1 MAKVVE
7 FQIKIKGVDGN
18 VLKNLSVEATGLD
31 EALEKVGDTARNTGS
46 QLKEMAAKS
55 MVFEGAMRSIETL
68 RDMVGGLAA
77 PFNSFETAM
86 RSANTMAG
94 KSGEDFDAL
103 SDKIVGLSKNIP
115 LAREELATG
124 LYQTISN
131 GVPEDN
137 WIAFLEQSSKAAV
150 GGLADLGQTVTVTST
165 LIKNYGLSW
174 VQAGAIQDK
183 IQMTAKNG
191 VTSFEQLGQ
200 ALPRVSGSASQL
212 GVSMDE
218 LMAVFATT
226 TGVTGNTAEVSTQLS
241 AVLNA
246 LIKPS
251 AEATKAAEAM
261 GIGFNAASVQ
271 AAGGLEN
278 FLLGL
283 DASIKE
289 YSAKTGQLSENI
301 YGQLFGSAEAL
312 RLLGSLTG
320 EQKDKFSENIGAM
333 AESAGTIDEAFNEM
347 SSTGDSV
354 GQMLKNQVQS
364 MLDWAGSLA
373 STSAPYIEMIANT
386 GLAMMSMAQ
395 LKNGLVT
402 VVAGLRAVKIAT
414 LAQAAAS
421 KIAVIASNAW
431 KIAQIALNFV
441 LSANPIGI
449 VIMAIAGLVA
459 ILVAAYNNSETF
471 RNICDQVWAVV
482 KDLASAVWD
491 FLVKA
496 FEKASAVIKEAWEWV
511 KKFFGIDDSG
521 PAQQTAEIEKHTKA
535 LKENTKA
542 KTANAKAALKGNKE
556 FNSPISDSDKKDK
569 SKKRS
574 KINSHFSDSYEKE
587 KNKKKIKKDTDLY
600 DGKKLIANATSY
612 KELGNNIQYYQSK
625 LKSTKGTETKTISLY
640 AQKIALLQ
648 KQQDAIRRIQAK
660 AALKGNKKFNSPI
673 SDSDKKDKDKKRSKI
688 NSHFSDS
695 YEKEKNKKK
704 IKKDTDLYDG
714 KKLIANATS
723 YKELGNNIQYY
734 QSKLKSTKGTE
745 TKTIS
750 LYAQKIAL
758 LQKQQDAISRIQ
770 EKAARPTE
778 MKTLEDINNE
788 INYQQ
793 GLRERATKSEL
804 AGIDKEIRRLND
816 LKTAFERNAH
826 IDVGIDKI
834 RTYKQ
839 LEEETQYYSDLLK
852 TATAEERIE
861 IQKQINALNDLRKKW
876 DDALAELK
884 KPEDISR
891 LDSIEELDNAIS
903 YYQSK
908 QKKASASEISE
919 IERTIM
925 ALEKKRD
932 AMKQLTRIPELQE
945 EVGKL
950 DGMNGRELTLEV
962 RAIGL
967 DGLKKRIKELQ
978 DMLQDTKN
986 PMDES
991 QRAEVNKLVGSYKNY
1006 QKILQKSN
1014 VTVEKSWSSLK
1025 GIGGGISSL
1034 TDALQ
1039 GNRGAW
1045 ETIISVVDAAI
1056 EIYQGINCIIA
1067 IINALTTATGISN
1080 TVVAASGVATTT
1092 ATTAKVAATP
1102 KEVTAATASTAAVKV
1117 QAMAYRELAASEFM
1131 AAHAYIPFA
1140 GAGIASGFIAA
1151 MEGIVG
1157 TVAVTPFA
1165 NGGLVYGPTLA
1176 LMGEYGGASSN
1187 PEVIAPLDKLKSLI
1201 GDTGGGFSGRL
1212 EARLKGRDIVIALAN
1227 ETRINR
1233 RKTNIRI

>member
-1 MAKVVE
+1 MAKAVE
-7 FQIKIKGVDGN
+7 FQIKIKSVDGS
-18 VLKNLSVEATGLD
+18 VLKNLTVEASGLD
-31 EALEKVGDTARNTGS
+31 EALEKVGDTARNTSS

-55 MVFEGAMRSIETL
+55 MIFEGAMRSIETL
-68 RDMVGGLAA
+68 RDMVGGLTA

-94 KSGEDFDAL
+94 KSGDEFDAL

-115 LAREELATG
+115 LAREELANG

-137 WIAFLEQSSKAAV
+137 WIGFLEQSSKAAV

-165 LIKNYGLSW
+165 LIKNYGQSW
-174 VQAGAIQDK
+174 DQAGAIQDK

-226 TGVTGNTAEVSTQLS
+226 TGVTGNTAEVSTQLA

-251 AEATKAAEAM
+251 AEATKAAESM

-283 DASIKE
+283 DASIQE
-289 YSAKTGQLSENI
+289 YSAKTGQLSETI

-333 AESAGTIDEAFNEM
+333 ADSAGTIDEAFNEM

-373 STSAPYIEMIANT
+373 STSAPYMEMIANT
-386 GLAMMSMAQ
+386 GLAMMSMVQ
-395 LKNGLVT
+395 LKGGLVA
-402 VVAGLRAVKIAT
+402 VVSGLRSVKIAT
-414 LAQAAAS
+414 LAQVAAS
-421 KIAVIASNAW
+421 KIAVLASNAW
-431 KIAQIALNFV
+431 KIAQTALNFV

-449 VIMAIAGLVA
+449 VIMAIAALVA
-459 ILVAAYNNSETF
+459 ILVAVYNNSEAF
-471 RNICDQVWAVV
+471 RDVCDQVWTVV

-496 FEKASAVIKEAWEWV
+496 FEKASAVIQEAWKWV
-511 KKFFGIDDSG
+511 KKFFGIDDGDS
-521 PAQQTAEIEKHTKA
+521 AKQTENIEKQTKA
-535 LKENTKA
+535 LKNNTKA
-542 KTANAKAALKGNKE
+542 KVENAQKALKDNKKNNAPINKE
-556 FNSPISDSDKKDK
+556 ENK
-569 SKKRS
+569 
-574 KINSHFSDSYEKE
+574 KE
-587 KNKKKIKKDTDLY
+587 KNPY
-600 DGKKLIANATSY
+600 DGKTLIANATSY
-612 KELGNNIQYYQSK
+612 KELGNNIQYYQNK
-625 LKSTKGTETKTISLY
+625 LESTRGTETKTITLY
-640 AQKIALLQ
+640 AQKIAQLQ
-648 KQQDAIRRIQAK
+648 KQQ
-660 AALKGNKKFNSPI
+660 
-673 SDSDKKDKDKKRSKI
+673 
-688 NSHFSDS
+688 
-695 YEKEKNKKK
+695 E
-704 IKKDTDLYDG
+704 
-714 KKLIANATS
+714 
-723 YKELGNNIQYY
+723 
-734 QSKLKSTKGTE
+734 
-745 TKTIS
+745 
-750 LYAQKIAL
+750 
-758 LQKQQDAISRIQ
+758 AISRLQ
-770 EKAARPTE
+770 ELAARPTE
-778 MKTLEDINNE
+778 LKSLDDINKE
-788 INYQQ
+788 LTYQQ
-793 GLRERATKSEL
+793 GLRDRATQSEL
-804 AGIDKEIRRLND
+804 AGIDKEINRLND

-826 IDVGIDKI
+826 IDVGLDKI
-834 RTYKQ
+834 KTYKQ
-839 LEEETQYYSDLLK
+839 LEEEIQFYSDLLK
-852 TATAEERIE
+852 TATEEERIE

-876 DDALAELK
+876 DDTLAELK
-884 KPEDISR
+884 KPEDIAR
-891 LDSIEELDNAIS
+891 LNSIEELDTAIS

-932 AMKQLTRIPELQE
+932 AMKQLTRIPQLQD

-950 DGMNGRELTLEV
+950 DGMTGSELTMELKV
-962 RAIGL
+962 IGL
-967 DGLKKRIKELQ
+967 DGIKKRLKDLQ
-978 DMLQDTKN
+978 EMISDTKN

-991 QRAEVNKLVGSYKNY
+991 QRAEVNKLVESYKNY
-1006 QKILQKSN
+1006 QKILKKSN
-1014 VTVEKSWSSLK
+1014 VTVERSWSSLK

-1045 ETIISVVDAAI
+1045 ETITSVVDAAI
-1056 EIYQGINCIIA
+1056 QIYQGVSGIIS
-1067 IINALTTATGISN
+1067 IVNALTAATATSN
-1080 TVVAASGVATTT
+1080 TVVAASGVATTAAT
-1092 ATTAKVAATP
+1092 AAKVAAAP
-1102 KEVTAATASTAAVKV
+1102 EEVTAATVSTIAVKA

-1131 AAHAYIPFA
+1131 AAHANIPFA
-1140 GAGIASGFIAA
+1140 GAGIAAGFIAM
-1151 MEGIVG
+1151 MEGLVAS
-1157 TVAVTPFA
+1157 VAVTPFA

-1187 PEVIAPLDKLKSLI
+1187 PEVVAPLDKLKSLI

-1212 EARLKGRDIVIALAN
+1212 EARLRGRDIVLALAN

-1233 RKTNIRI
+1233 KKTNIKL

>member
-1 MAKVVE
+1 MAKAVE
-7 FQIKIKGVDGN
+7 FQIKIKSVDGS
-18 VLKNLSVEATGLD
+18 VLKNLTVEASGLD
-31 EALEKVGDTARNTGS
+31 EALEMVGETARSTGS

-55 MVFEGAMRSIETL
+55 MIFEGAMRSIETL
-68 RDMVGGLAA
+68 RDMVGGLTA

-94 KSGEDFDAL
+94 KSGEEFDAL

-115 LAREELATG
+115 LAREELANG

-137 WIAFLEQSSKAAV
+137 WIGFLEQSSKAAV

-174 VQAGAIQDK
+174 DQAGAIQDK

-226 TGVTGNTAEVSTQLS
+226 TGVTGNTAEVSTQLA

-251 AEATKAAEAM
+251 AEATKAAESM

-283 DASIKE
+283 DASIQE
-289 YSAKTGQLSENI
+289 YSAKTGQLSETI

-333 AESAGTIDEAFNEM
+333 ADSAGTIDEAFNEM

-373 STSAPYIEMIANT
+373 STSAPYMEMIANT
-386 GLAMMSMAQ
+386 GLAMMSMVQ
-395 LKNGLVT
+395 LKGGLVA
-402 VVAGLRAVKIAT
+402 VVSGLRAVKIAT
-414 LAQAAAS
+414 LAQVAAS
-421 KIAVIASNAW
+421 KIAVLASNAW
-431 KIAQIALNFV
+431 KIAQTALNFV

-449 VIMAIAGLVA
+449 VIMAIAALVA
-459 ILVAAYNNSETF
+459 ILIAVYNNSEAF
-471 RNICDQVWAVV
+471 RDICDQVWTVV

-496 FEKASAVIKEAWEWV
+496 FEKASAVIQEAWKWV
-511 KKFFGIDDSG
+511 KKFFGIDDSDS
-521 PAQQTAEIEKHTKA
+521 AKQTENIEKQTKA
-535 LKENTKA
+535 LKNNTKA
-542 KTANAKAALKGNKE
+542 KVENAQKALKDNKKNNAPINKE
-556 FNSPISDSDKKDK
+556 ENK
-569 SKKRS
+569 
-574 KINSHFSDSYEKE
+574 KE
-587 KNKKKIKKDTDLY
+587 KNPY
-600 DGKKLIANATSY
+600 DGKTLIANATSY
-612 KELGNNIQYYQSK
+612 KELGNNIQYYQNK
-625 LKSTKGTETKTISLY
+625 LESTKGTETKTITLY
-640 AQKIALLQ
+640 AQKIAQLQ
-648 KQQDAIRRIQAK
+648 KQQ
-660 AALKGNKKFNSPI
+660 
-673 SDSDKKDKDKKRSKI
+673 
-688 NSHFSDS
+688 
-695 YEKEKNKKK
+695 E
-704 IKKDTDLYDG
+704 
-714 KKLIANATS
+714 
-723 YKELGNNIQYY
+723 
-734 QSKLKSTKGTE
+734 
-745 TKTIS
+745 
-750 LYAQKIAL
+750 
-758 LQKQQDAISRIQ
+758 AISRLQ
-770 EKAARPTE
+770 ELAARPTE
-778 MKTLEDINNE
+778 LKSLDDINKE
-788 INYQQ
+788 LTYQQ
-793 GLRERATKSEL
+793 GLRDRATQSEL
-804 AGIDKEIRRLND
+804 AGIDKEINRLND

-826 IDVGIDKI
+826 IDVGLDKI
-834 RTYKQ
+834 KTYKQ
-839 LEEETQYYSDLLK
+839 LEEEIQFYSDLLK
-852 TATAEERIE
+852 TATEEERIE

-876 DDALAELK
+876 DDTLAELK
-884 KPEDISR
+884 KPEDIAR
-891 LDSIEELDNAIS
+891 LNSIEELDTAIS

-932 AMKQLTRIPELQE
+932 AMKQLTRIPQLQD

-950 DGMNGRELTLEV
+950 DGMTGSELTMELKV
-962 RAIGL
+962 IGL
-967 DGLKKRIKELQ
+967 DGIKKRLKDLQ
-978 DMLQDTKN
+978 EMISDTKN

-991 QRAEVNKLVGSYKNY
+991 QRAEVNKLVESYKNY
-1006 QKILQKSN
+1006 QKILKKSN
-1014 VTVEKSWSSLK
+1014 VTVERSWSSLK

-1045 ETIISVVDAAI
+1045 ETITSVVDAAI
-1056 EIYQGINCIIA
+1056 QIYQGVSGIIS
-1067 IINALTTATGISN
+1067 IVNALTAATATSN
-1080 TVVAASGVATTT
+1080 TVVAASGVATTAAT
-1092 ATTAKVAATP
+1092 AAKVAAAP
-1102 KEVTAATASTAAVKV
+1102 EEVTAATVSTIAVKA

-1131 AAHAYIPFA
+1131 AAHANIPFA
-1140 GAGIASGFIAA
+1140 GAGIAAGFIAM
-1151 MEGIVG
+1151 MEGLVAS
-1157 TVAVTPFA
+1157 VAVTPFA

-1212 EARLKGRDIVIALAN
+1212 EARLRGRDIVLALAN

-1233 RKTNIRI
+1233 KKTNIKL

>member
-1 MAKVVE
+1 MAKAVE
-7 FQIKIKGVDGN
+7 FQIKIKSVDGN
-18 VLKNLSVEATGLD
+18 VLKNLTVEATGLD
-31 EALEKVGDTARNTGS
+31 EALEKVGDTARSTGS

-55 MVFEGAMRSIETL
+55 MIFEGAMRSIETL

-94 KSGEDFDAL
+94 KSGEEFDAL

-115 LAREELATG
+115 LAREELAGG

-137 WIAFLEQSSKAAV
+137 WIGFLEQSSKAAV

-165 LIKNYGLSW
+165 LIKNYGLNW
-174 VQAGAIQDK
+174 DQAGAIQDK

-226 TGVTGNTAEVSTQLS
+226 TGVTGNTAEVSTQLA

-251 AEATKAAEAM
+251 AEATQAAEAM

-283 DASIKE
+283 DASIQE
-289 YSAKTGQLSENI
+289 YSAKTGQLSETI

-333 AESAGTIDEAFNEM
+333 ADSAGTIDEAFNEM

-354 GQMLKNQVQS
+354 SQMLKNQVQS

-373 STSAPYIEMIANT
+373 STSAPYMEMIANT
-386 GLAMMSMAQ
+386 GLALMSMAQ
-395 LKNGLVT
+395 LKGGLVA
-402 VVAGLRAVKIAT
+402 VVSGLRAVKVAT

-421 KIAVIASNAW
+421 KIAVLASNAW

-511 KKFFGIDDSG
+511 KKFFGIEDSG
-521 PAQQTAEIEKHTKA
+521 PAKQTGGIEKQTKA

-542 KTANAKAALKGNKE
+542 KTENAQAALKGNKK
-556 FNSPISDSDKKDK
+556 FNSPVSGSDKKDK
-569 SKKRS
+569 DKK
-574 KINSHFSDSYEKE
+574 
-587 KNKKKIKKDTDLY
+587 KNKKETDLY

-612 KELGNNIQYYQSK
+612 KELGNNIQYYQNK
-625 LKSTKGTETKTISLY
+625 LETTKGTETKTISLY

-648 KQQDAIRRIQAK
+648 KQQ
-660 AALKGNKKFNSPI
+660 
-673 SDSDKKDKDKKRSKI
+673 
-688 NSHFSDS
+688 
-695 YEKEKNKKK
+695 E
-704 IKKDTDLYDG
+704 
-714 KKLIANATS
+714 
-723 YKELGNNIQYY
+723 
-734 QSKLKSTKGTE
+734 
-745 TKTIS
+745 
-750 LYAQKIAL
+750 
-758 LQKQQDAISRIQ
+758 AISRIQ
-770 EKAARPTE
+770 DMAVRPTE
-778 MKTLEDINNE
+778 LKSLEDINNA
-788 INYQQ
+788 IAYQQ
-793 GLRERATKSEL
+793 TLRERATKSDL

-826 IDVGIDKI
+826 IDVSIDKI
-834 RTYKQ
+834 KTYKQ
-839 LEEETQYYSDLLK
+839 LEEEIQFYSDLLK
-852 TATAEERIE
+852 TATEEERIE
-861 IQKQINALNDLRKKW
+861 VQKQINALNDLRKKW
-876 DDALAELK
+876 DDTLAELK
-884 KPEDISR
+884 KPEDIAR
-891 LDSIEELDNAIS
+891 LGSIEELDTAIS

-908 QKKASASEISE
+908 QKKASASEVSE
-919 IERTIM
+919 IECTIM

-945 EVGKL
+945 EVSRL
-950 DGMNGRELTLEV
+950 DGMNGRELTMELRV
-962 RAIGL
+962 MGL
-967 DGLKKRIKELQ
+967 DGVKKRIKELQ
-978 DMLQDTKN
+978 DMLSDTKN

-991 QRAEVNKLVGSYKNY
+991 QRAEVNRLVESYENY
-1006 QKILQKSN
+1006 QKILKKSN

-1045 ETIISVVDAAI
+1045 ETITSVVDAAI
-1056 EIYQGINCIIA
+1056 QIYQGVSSIIA
-1067 IINALTTATGISN
+1067 IINALTAATATSN
-1080 TVVAASGVATTT
+1080 TVVAASGVATAT
-1092 ATTAKVAATP
+1092 ATAAKVAAAP
-1102 KEVTAATASTAAVKV
+1102 EEVAAATVSTIAVKA

-1131 AAHAYIPFA
+1131 AAHASIPFA
-1140 GAGIASGFIAA
+1140 GAGIAAGFIAM
-1151 MEGIVG
+1151 MEGLVAS
-1157 TVAVTPFA
+1157 VAVTPFA

-1201 GDTGGGFSGRL
+1201 GDTGGGFNGRL

-1233 RKTNIRI
+1233 KKTNIKL

>member
-18 VLKNLSVEATGLD
+18 VLKNLTVEATGLED
-31 EALEKVGDTARNTGS
+31 ALAQVGDTARNTGS

-137 WIAFLEQSSKAAV
+137 WISFLEQSSKAAV

-174 VQAGAIQDK
+174 DQAGAIQDK

-542 KTANAKAALKGNKE
+542 KTANAKAALKGNKK
-556 FNSPISDSDKKDK
+556 FNSPISDSDKK
-569 SKKRS
+569 
-574 KINSHFSDSYEKE
+574 E
-587 KNKKKIKKDTDLY
+587 KNKKKTKKDTDLY

-625 LKSTKGTETKTISLY
+625 LESTKGTETKTISLY
-640 AQKIALLQ
+640 
-648 KQQDAIRRIQAK
+648 
-660 AALKGNKKFNSPI
+660 
-673 SDSDKKDKDKKRSKI
+673 SK
-688 NSHFSDS
+688 
-695 YEKEKNKKK
+695 
-704 IKKDTDLYDG
+704 
-714 KKLIANATS
+714 
-723 YKELGNNIQYY
+723 
-734 QSKLKSTKGTE
+734 
-745 TKTIS
+745 
-750 LYAQKIAL
+750 KIAL

-891 LDSIEELDNAIS
+891 LGSIEELDNAIS
-903 YYQSK
+903 YYESK

-925 ALEKKRD
+925 ALEKKRN
-932 AMKQLTRIPELQE
+932 AMKQLTRIPEMQE

-1212 EARLKGRDIVIALAN
+1212 EVRLKGRDIVIALAN

>member
-1 MAKVVE
+1 MAKAVE
-7 FQIKIKGVDGN
+7 FQIKIKSVDGS
-18 VLKNLSVEATGLD
+18 VLKNLTVEASGLD
-31 EALEKVGDTARNTGS
+31 EALEMVGETARSTGS

-55 MVFEGAMRSIETL
+55 MIFEGAMRSIETL
-68 RDMVGGLAA
+68 RDMVGGLTA

-94 KSGEDFDAL
+94 KSGEEFDAL

-115 LAREELATG
+115 LAREELANG

-137 WIAFLEQSSKAAV
+137 WIGFLEQSSKAAV

-174 VQAGAIQDK
+174 DQAGAIQDK

-226 TGVTGNTAEVSTQLS
+226 TGVTGNTAEVSTQLA

-251 AEATKAAEAM
+251 AEATKAAESM

-283 DASIKE
+283 DASIQE
-289 YSAKTGQLSENI
+289 YSAKTGQLSETI

-333 AESAGTIDEAFNEM
+333 ADSAGTIDEAFNEM

-373 STSAPYIEMIANT
+373 STSAPYMEMIANT
-386 GLAMMSMAQ
+386 GLAMMSMVQ
-395 LKNGLVT
+395 LKGGLVA
-402 VVAGLRAVKIAT
+402 VVSGLRAVKIAT
-414 LAQAAAS
+414 LAQVAAS
-421 KIAVIASNAW
+421 KIAVLASNAW

-449 VIMAIAGLVA
+449 VIMAIAALVA
-459 ILVAAYNNSETF
+459 ILIAVYNNSEAF
-471 RNICDQVWAVV
+471 RDICDQVWTVV

-496 FEKASAVIKEAWEWV
+496 FEKASAVIQEAWKWV
-511 KKFFGIDDSG
+511 KKFFGIDDNDS
-521 PAQQTAEIEKHTKA
+521 AKQTENIEKQTKA
-535 LKENTKA
+535 LKNNTKA
-542 KTANAKAALKGNKE
+542 KVENAQKALKDNKK
-556 FNSPISDSDKKDK
+556 NNAPIKNEENK
-569 SKKRS
+569 
-574 KINSHFSDSYEKE
+574 KE
-587 KNKKKIKKDTDLY
+587 KNPY
-600 DGKKLIANATSY
+600 DGKTLIANATSY
-612 KELGNNIQYYQSK
+612 KELGNNIQYYQNK
-625 LKSTKGTETKTISLY
+625 LESTKGTETKTITLY
-640 AQKIALLQ
+640 AQKIAQLQ
-648 KQQDAIRRIQAK
+648 KQQ
-660 AALKGNKKFNSPI
+660 
-673 SDSDKKDKDKKRSKI
+673 
-688 NSHFSDS
+688 
-695 YEKEKNKKK
+695 E
-704 IKKDTDLYDG
+704 
-714 KKLIANATS
+714 
-723 YKELGNNIQYY
+723 
-734 QSKLKSTKGTE
+734 
-745 TKTIS
+745 
-750 LYAQKIAL
+750 
-758 LQKQQDAISRIQ
+758 AISRLQ
-770 EKAARPTE
+770 ELAARPTE
-778 MKTLEDINNE
+778 LKSLDDINKE
-788 INYQQ
+788 LTYQQ
-793 GLRERATKSEL
+793 GLRDRATQSEL
-804 AGIDKEIRRLND
+804 AGIDKEINRLND
-816 LKTAFERNAH
+816 LKMAFERNAH

-834 RTYKQ
+834 KTYKQ
-839 LEEETQYYSDLLK
+839 LEEEIQFYSDLLK
-852 TATAEERIE
+852 TATEEERIE

-876 DDALAELK
+876 DDTLAELK
-884 KPEDISR
+884 KPEDIAR
-891 LDSIEELDNAIS
+891 LNSIEELDTAIS

-932 AMKQLTRIPELQE
+932 AMKQLTRIPQLQD

-950 DGMNGRELTLEV
+950 DGMTGSELTMELKV
-962 RAIGL
+962 IGL
-967 DGLKKRIKELQ
+967 DGIKKRLKDLQ
-978 DMLQDTKN
+978 EMISDTKN

-991 QRAEVNKLVGSYKNY
+991 QRAEVNKLVESYKNY
-1006 QKILQKSN
+1006 QKILKKSN
-1014 VTVEKSWSSLK
+1014 VTVERSWSSLK

-1045 ETIISVVDAAI
+1045 ETITSVVDAAI
-1056 EIYQGINCIIA
+1056 QIYQGVSGIIS
-1067 IINALTTATGISN
+1067 IVNALTAATATSN
-1080 TVVAASGVATTT
+1080 TVVAASGVATTAAT
-1092 ATTAKVAATP
+1092 AAKVAAAP
-1102 KEVTAATASTAAVKV
+1102 EEVTAATVSTIAVKA

-1131 AAHAYIPFA
+1131 AAHANIPFA
-1140 GAGIASGFIAA
+1140 GAGIAAGFIAM
-1151 MEGIVG
+1151 MEGLVAS
-1157 TVAVTPFA
+1157 VAVTPFA

-1212 EARLKGRDIVIALAN
+1212 EARLRGRDIVLALAN

-1233 RKTNIRI
+1233 KKTNIKL

>member
-1 MAKVVE
+1 MAKAVE
-7 FQIKIKGVDGN
+7 FQIKIKSVDGS
-18 VLKNLSVEATGLD
+18 VLKNLTVEASGLD
-31 EALEKVGDTARNTGS
+31 EALEMVGETARSTGS

-55 MVFEGAMRSIETL
+55 MIFEGAMRSIETL
-68 RDMVGGLAA
+68 RDMVGGLTA

-94 KSGEDFDAL
+94 KSGEEFDAL

-115 LAREELATG
+115 LAREELANG

-137 WIAFLEQSSKAAV
+137 WIGFLEQSSKAAV

-174 VQAGAIQDK
+174 DQAGAIQDK

-226 TGVTGNTAEVSTQLS
+226 TGVTGNTAEVSTQLA

-251 AEATKAAEAM
+251 AEATKAAESM

-283 DASIKE
+283 DASIQE
-289 YSAKTGQLSENI
+289 YSAKTGQLSETI

-333 AESAGTIDEAFNEM
+333 ADSAGTIDEAFNEM

-373 STSAPYIEMIANT
+373 STSAPYMEMIANT
-386 GLAMMSMAQ
+386 GLAMMSMVQ
-395 LKNGLVT
+395 LKGGLVA
-402 VVAGLRAVKIAT
+402 VVSGLRAVKIAT
-414 LAQAAAS
+414 LAQVAAS
-421 KIAVIASNAW
+421 KIAVLASNAW
-431 KIAQIALNFV
+431 KIAQTALNFV

-449 VIMAIAGLVA
+449 VIMAIAALVA
-459 ILVAAYNNSETF
+459 ILVAVYNNSEAF
-471 RNICDQVWAVV
+471 RDICDQVWTVV

-496 FEKASAVIKEAWEWV
+496 FEKASAVIQEAWKWV
-511 KKFFGIDDSG
+511 KKFFGIDDGDS
-521 PAQQTAEIEKHTKA
+521 AKQTENIDKQTKA
-535 LKENTKA
+535 LKNNTKA
-542 KTANAKAALKGNKE
+542 KVENAQKALKDNKKNNAPINKE
-556 FNSPISDSDKKDK
+556 ENK
-569 SKKRS
+569 
-574 KINSHFSDSYEKE
+574 KE
-587 KNKKKIKKDTDLY
+587 KNPY
-600 DGKKLIANATSY
+600 DGKTLIANATSY
-612 KELGNNIQYYQSK
+612 KELGNNIQYYQNK
-625 LKSTKGTETKTISLY
+625 LESTKGTETKTITLY
-640 AQKIALLQ
+640 AQKIAQLQ
-648 KQQDAIRRIQAK
+648 KQQ
-660 AALKGNKKFNSPI
+660 
-673 SDSDKKDKDKKRSKI
+673 
-688 NSHFSDS
+688 
-695 YEKEKNKKK
+695 E
-704 IKKDTDLYDG
+704 
-714 KKLIANATS
+714 
-723 YKELGNNIQYY
+723 
-734 QSKLKSTKGTE
+734 
-745 TKTIS
+745 
-750 LYAQKIAL
+750 
-758 LQKQQDAISRIQ
+758 AISRLQ
-770 EKAARPTE
+770 ELAARPTE
-778 MKTLEDINNE
+778 LKSLDDINKE
-788 INYQQ
+788 LTYQQ
-793 GLRERATKSEL
+793 GLRDRATQSEL
-804 AGIDKEIRRLND
+804 AGIDKEINRLND
-816 LKTAFERNAH
+816 LKMVFERNAH
-826 IDVGIDKI
+826 IDVGLDKI
-834 RTYKQ
+834 KTYKQ
-839 LEEETQYYSDLLK
+839 LEEEIQFYSDLLK
-852 TATAEERIE
+852 TATEEERIE

-876 DDALAELK
+876 DDTLAELK
-884 KPEDISR
+884 KPEDIAR
-891 LDSIEELDNAIS
+891 LNSIEELDTAIS

-932 AMKQLTRIPELQE
+932 AMKQLTRIPQLQD

-950 DGMNGRELTLEV
+950 DGMTGSELTMELKV
-962 RAIGL
+962 IGL
-967 DGLKKRIKELQ
+967 DGIKKRLKDLQ
-978 DMLQDTKN
+978 EMISDTKN

-991 QRAEVNKLVGSYKNY
+991 QRAEVNKLVESYKNY
-1006 QKILQKSN
+1006 QKILKKSN
-1014 VTVEKSWSSLK
+1014 VTVERSWSSLK

-1045 ETIISVVDAAI
+1045 ETITSVVDAAI
-1056 EIYQGINCIIA
+1056 QIYQGVSGIIS
-1067 IINALTTATGISN
+1067 IVNALTAATATSN
-1080 TVVAASGVATTT
+1080 TVVAASGVATTAAT
-1092 ATTAKVAATP
+1092 AAKVAAAP
-1102 KEVTAATASTAAVKV
+1102 EEVTAATVSTIAVKA

-1131 AAHAYIPFA
+1131 AAHANIPFA
-1140 GAGIASGFIAA
+1140 GAGIAAGFIAM
-1151 MEGIVG
+1151 MEGLVAS
-1157 TVAVTPFA
+1157 VAVTPFA

-1212 EARLKGRDIVIALAN
+1212 EARLRGRDIVLALAN

-1233 RKTNIRI
+1233 KKTNIKL

>member
-1 MAKVVE
+1 MAKAVE
-7 FQIKIKGVDGN
+7 FQIKIKSVDGN
-18 VLKNLSVEATGLD
+18 VLKNLTVEATGLD

-46 QLKEMAAKS
+46 QLKEMAARS
-55 MVFEGAMRSIETL
+55 MIFEGAMRSIETL

-94 KSGEDFDAL
+94 KSGEEFDAL
-103 SDKIVGLSKNIP
+103 SDKIVGLSKKIP
-115 LAREELATG
+115 LAREELANG

-137 WIAFLEQSSKAAV
+137 WIEFLDQSSKAAV

-174 VQAGAIQDK
+174 DKAGAIQDK
-183 IQMTAKNG
+183 IQVTAKNG

-212 GVSMDE
+212 GVEMDE

-226 TGVTGNTAEVSTQLS
+226 TGVTGNTAEVSTQLA

-251 AEATKAAEAM
+251 AEATQAAEAM

-283 DASIKE
+283 DASIQE
-289 YSAKTGQLSENI
+289 YSAKTGQLSETI

-333 AESAGTIDEAFNEM
+333 ADSAGTIDEAFNEM
-347 SSTGDSV
+347 ASTGDSV
-354 GQMLKNQVQS
+354 GQMLKNQVLS
-364 MLDWAGSLA
+364 MLDWASSLA
-373 STSAPYIEMIANT
+373 STSAPYMEMIANT
-386 GLAMMSMAQ
+386 GLALMSMAQ
-395 LKNGLVT
+395 LKGGLVA
-402 VVAGLRAVKIAT
+402 VVSGLRAVKIAT

-421 KIAVIASNAW
+421 KIAVLASNAW

-521 PAQQTAEIEKHTKA
+521 PAKQTGGIEKQTKA

-542 KTANAKAALKGNKE
+542 KTENAQAALKGNKK
-556 FNSPISDSDKKDK
+556 FNSPVSGSDKKDK
-569 SKKRS
+569 DKKR
-574 KINSHFSDSYEKE
+574 
-587 KNKKKIKKDTDLY
+587 NKKEIDLY

-612 KELGNNIQYYQSK
+612 KELGNNIQYYQNK
-625 LKSTKGTETKTISLY
+625 LETTKGSETKTIALY

-648 KQQDAIRRIQAK
+648 KQQ
-660 AALKGNKKFNSPI
+660 
-673 SDSDKKDKDKKRSKI
+673 
-688 NSHFSDS
+688 
-695 YEKEKNKKK
+695 
-704 IKKDTDLYDG
+704 
-714 KKLIANATS
+714 
-723 YKELGNNIQYY
+723 
-734 QSKLKSTKGTE
+734 E
-745 TKTIS
+745 T
-750 LYAQKIAL
+750 
-758 LQKQQDAISRIQ
+758 ISRIQ
-770 EKAARPTE
+770 DMAARPTE
-778 MKTLEDINNE
+778 LKSLEDINNE
-788 INYQQ
+788 IAYQQ
-793 GLRERATKSEL
+793 TLRERATKSDL
-804 AGIDKEIRRLND
+804 AGIDKEIQRLND
-816 LKTAFERNAH
+816 LKTAFERSAH

-834 RTYKQ
+834 RTYRQ
-839 LEEETQYYSDLLK
+839 LEEELQYYSDLLK
-852 TATAEERIE
+852 TATEEERIE

-876 DDALAELK
+876 DDTLAELK
-884 KPEDISR
+884 KPEDIAR
-891 LDSIEELDNAIS
+891 LDSIEKLDNAIS

-925 ALEKKRD
+925 ALEKKRN

-950 DGMNGRELTLEV
+950 GGMNGRELTMELRV
-962 RAIGL
+962 MGL

-978 DMLQDTKN
+978 DMLADTKN

-991 QRAEVNKLVGSYKNY
+991 QRAEVNKLVESYENY
-1006 QKILQKSN
+1006 QKILKKSN

-1045 ETIISVVDAAI
+1045 ETIVSVVDAAI
-1056 EIYQGINCIIA
+1056 QIYQGVNSIIA
-1067 IINALTTATGISN
+1067 IIKALIAATETSNA
-1080 TVVAASGVATTT
+1080 VVAASGIAT
-1092 ATTAKVAATP
+1092 ATATATKVAAAP
-1102 KEVTAATASTAAVKV
+1102 EEVAAATASTIAVKT
-1117 QAMAYRELAASEFM
+1117 QAMAYRELAASKFM
-1131 AAHAYIPFA
+1131 AAHAGIPFA
-1140 GAGIASGFIAA
+1140 GAGIAAGFIATMQGLVA
-1151 MEGIVG
+1151 S
-1157 TVAVTPFA
+1157 VAVTPFA

-1201 GDTGGGFSGRL
+1201 GDNGSGFSGKL
-1212 EARLKGRDIVIALAN
+1212 EARLRGRDIVLALAN
-1227 ETRINR
+1227 ETRISR
-1233 RKTNIRI
+1233 KKTNIKI

>member
-18 VLKNLSVEATGLD
+18 VLKNLSVEATGLED
-31 EALEKVGDTARNTGS
+31 ALAQVGDTARNTGS

-137 WIAFLEQSSKAAV
+137 WISFLEQSSKAAV

-174 VQAGAIQDK
+174 DQAGAIQDK

-386 GLAMMSMAQ
+386 GLAMMSMVQ

-521 PAQQTAEIEKHTKA
+521 PVKQTGVIEKQTKA

-542 KTANAKAALKGNKE
+542 KTANAKAALKGNKK

-569 SKKRS
+569 S
-574 KINSHFSDSYEKE
+574 
-587 KNKKKIKKDTDLY
+587 KKKIKKDTDLY

-612 KELGNNIQYYQSK
+612 KELGNNIQYYQNK
-625 LKSTKGTETKTISLY
+625 LETTKAVETKSISLY
-640 AQKIALLQ
+640 SKKIALLQ
-648 KQQDAIRRIQAK
+648 KQQDAIRC
-660 AALKGNKKFNSPI
+660 
-673 SDSDKKDKDKKRSKI
+673 
-688 NSHFSDS
+688 
-695 YEKEKNKKK
+695 
-704 IKKDTDLYDG
+704 
-714 KKLIANATS
+714 
-723 YKELGNNIQYY
+723 
-734 QSKLKSTKGTE
+734 
-745 TKTIS
+745 
-750 LYAQKIAL
+750 
-758 LQKQQDAISRIQ
+758 IQ

-778 MKTLEDINNE
+778 LKTLEDINNE

-861 IQKQINALNDLRKKW
+861 IQKQINAQNDLRKKW
-876 DDALAELK
+876 DDALEELK

-891 LDSIEELDNAIS
+891 LGSIEELDNAIS
-903 YYQSK
+903 YYESK

-1212 EARLKGRDIVIALAN
+1212 EVRLKGRDIVIALAN

>member
-1 MAKVVE
+1 MMAKAVE
-7 FQIKIKGVDGN
+7 FQIKIKSVDGN
-18 VLKNLSVEATGLD
+18 VLKNLTVEATGLED
-31 EALEKVGDTARNTGS
+31 ALEQVGDTARNTGS

-55 MVFEGAMRSIETL
+55 MVFEGAMRSVETL

-94 KSGEDFDAL
+94 KSGEEFDAL

-115 LAREELATG
+115 LAREELANG

-174 VQAGAIQDK
+174 DQAGAIQDK

-212 GVSMDE
+212 GVEMDE

-226 TGVTGNTAEVSTQLS
+226 TGVTGNTAEVSTQLA

-251 AEATKAAEAM
+251 AEATQAAEAM

-283 DASIKE
+283 DASIQE
-289 YSAKTGQLSENI
+289 YSAKTGQLSETI

-333 AESAGTIDEAFNEM
+333 ANSAGTIDEAFNEM
-347 SSTGDSV
+347 ASTGDSV

-373 STSAPYIEMIANT
+373 STSAPYMEMIANT
-386 GLAMMSMAQ
+386 GLALMSMAQ
-395 LKNGLVT
+395 LKGGLVA
-402 VVAGLRAVKIAT
+402 VVSGLRAVKIAT

-421 KIAVIASNAW
+421 KIAVLASNAW

-511 KKFFGIDDSG
+511 KKFFGIDDNG
-521 PAQQTAEIEKHTKA
+521 PAKQTGGIEKQTKA

-542 KTANAKAALKGNKE
+542 KTENAQAALKGNKK
-556 FNSPISDSDKKDK
+556 FNSPVSGSDKKDK
-569 SKKRS
+569 DKKR
-574 KINSHFSDSYEKE
+574 
-587 KNKKKIKKDTDLY
+587 NKKETDLY

-612 KELGNNIQYYQSK
+612 KELGNNIQYYQNK
-625 LKSTKGTETKTISLY
+625 LETTKGSETKTIALY

-648 KQQDAIRRIQAK
+648 KQQ
-660 AALKGNKKFNSPI
+660 
-673 SDSDKKDKDKKRSKI
+673 
-688 NSHFSDS
+688 
-695 YEKEKNKKK
+695 
-704 IKKDTDLYDG
+704 
-714 KKLIANATS
+714 
-723 YKELGNNIQYY
+723 
-734 QSKLKSTKGTE
+734 E
-745 TKTIS
+745 T
-750 LYAQKIAL
+750 
-758 LQKQQDAISRIQ
+758 ISRIQ
-770 EKAARPTE
+770 DMAARPTE
-778 MKTLEDINNE
+778 LKSLEDINNE
-788 INYQQ
+788 IAYQQ
-793 GLRERATKSEL
+793 ALRERATKSDL
-804 AGIDKEIRRLND
+804 AGIDKEIQRLND
-816 LKTAFERNAH
+816 LKTAFERSAH

-834 RTYKQ
+834 KTYKQ
-839 LEEETQYYSDLLK
+839 LEEEIQFYSDLLK
-852 TATAEERIE
+852 TATKEERIE

-876 DDALAELK
+876 DDTLDELK

-891 LDSIEELDNAIS
+891 LDSIEELDTAIS

-925 ALEKKRD
+925 ALEEKRD
-932 AMKQLTRIPELQE
+932 AMKQLTRIPELQD

-950 DGMNGRELTLEV
+950 NGMNGRELTLELQV
-962 RAIGL
+962 MGL
-967 DGLKKRIKELQ
+967 DGVKKRIKELQ
-978 DMLQDTKN
+978 DMLSDAKN

-991 QRAEVNKLVGSYKNY
+991 QRAEVNKLVESYENY
-1006 QKILQKSN
+1006 QKILKKSN
-1014 VTVEKSWSSLK
+1014 VTVENSWSSLK

-1034 TDALQ
+1034 TDALE

-1045 ETIISVVDAAI
+1045 ETIVSVVDAAI
-1056 EIYQGINCIIA
+1056 EIYQGINSIIA
-1067 IINALTTATGISN
+1067 IVQALTGVTQANTAATMAQGVAKTTEATIDTTATGIEVTNS
-1080 TVVAASGVATTT
+1080 AAR
-1092 ATTAKVAATP
+1092 
-1102 KEVTAATASTAAVKV
+1102 TAATHAETTADVAG
-1117 QAMAYRELAASEFM
+1117 AAAKTM
-1131 AAHAYIPFA
+1131 KAHASIPFV
-1140 GAGIASGFIAA
+1140 GIA
-1151 MEGIVG
+1151 VG
-1157 TVAVTPFA
+1157 VGMVASLVGMMMSLPKFA

-1212 EARLKGRDIVIALAN
+1212 EARLRGRDIVIALAN

-1233 RKTNIRI
+1233 KKTNIKI

>member
-1 MAKVVE
+1 MAKAVE
-7 FQIKIKGVDGN
+7 FQIKIKSVDGS
-18 VLKNLSVEATGLD
+18 VLKNLTVEASGLD
-31 EALEKVGDTARNTGS
+31 EALEMVGETARSTGS

-55 MVFEGAMRSIETL
+55 MIFEGAMRSIETL
-68 RDMVGGLAA
+68 RDMVGGLTA

-94 KSGEDFDAL
+94 KSGEEFDAL

-115 LAREELATG
+115 LAREELANG

-137 WIAFLEQSSKAAV
+137 WIGFLEQSSKAAV

-174 VQAGAIQDK
+174 DQAGAIQDK

-226 TGVTGNTAEVSTQLS
+226 TGVTGNTAEVSTQLA

-251 AEATKAAEAM
+251 AEATKAAESM

-283 DASIKE
+283 DASIQE
-289 YSAKTGQLSENI
+289 YSAKTGQLSETI

-333 AESAGTIDEAFNEM
+333 ADSAGTIDEAFNEM

-373 STSAPYIEMIANT
+373 STSAPYMEMIANT
-386 GLAMMSMAQ
+386 GLAMMSMVQ
-395 LKNGLVT
+395 LKGGLVA
-402 VVAGLRAVKIAT
+402 VVSGLRAVKIAT
-414 LAQAAAS
+414 LAQVAAS
-421 KIAVIASNAW
+421 KIAVLASNAW
-431 KIAQIALNFV
+431 KIAQTALNFV

-449 VIMAIAGLVA
+449 VIMAIAALVA
-459 ILVAAYNNSETF
+459 ILIAVYNNSEAF
-471 RNICDQVWAVV
+471 RDVCDQVWTVI

-496 FEKASAVIKEAWEWV
+496 FEKASAVIQEAWKWV
-511 KKFFGIDDSG
+511 KKFFGIDDSDS
-521 PAQQTAEIEKHTKA
+521 AKQTENIEKQTKA
-535 LKENTKA
+535 LKNNTKA
-542 KTANAKAALKGNKE
+542 KVENAQKALKDNKK
-556 FNSPISDSDKKDK
+556 NNAPIKNEENK
-569 SKKRS
+569 
-574 KINSHFSDSYEKE
+574 KE
-587 KNKKKIKKDTDLY
+587 KNPY
-600 DGKKLIANATSY
+600 DGKTLIANATSY
-612 KELGNNIQYYQSK
+612 KELGNNIQYYQNK
-625 LKSTKGTETKTISLY
+625 LESTKGTETKTITLY
-640 AQKIALLQ
+640 AQKIAQLQ
-648 KQQDAIRRIQAK
+648 KQQ
-660 AALKGNKKFNSPI
+660 
-673 SDSDKKDKDKKRSKI
+673 
-688 NSHFSDS
+688 
-695 YEKEKNKKK
+695 E
-704 IKKDTDLYDG
+704 
-714 KKLIANATS
+714 
-723 YKELGNNIQYY
+723 
-734 QSKLKSTKGTE
+734 
-745 TKTIS
+745 
-750 LYAQKIAL
+750 
-758 LQKQQDAISRIQ
+758 AISRLQ
-770 EKAARPTE
+770 ELAARPTE
-778 MKTLEDINNE
+778 LKSLDDINKE
-788 INYQQ
+788 LTYQQ
-793 GLRERATKSEL
+793 GLRDRATQSEL
-804 AGIDKEIRRLND
+804 AGIDKEINRLND

-834 RTYKQ
+834 KTYKQ
-839 LEEETQYYSDLLK
+839 LEEEIQFYSDLLK
-852 TATAEERIE
+852 TATEEERIE

-876 DDALAELK
+876 DDTLAELK
-884 KPEDISR
+884 KPEDIAR
-891 LDSIEELDNAIS
+891 LNSIEELDTAIS

-925 ALEKKRD
+925 TLEKKRD
-932 AMKQLTRIPELQE
+932 AMKQLTRIPQLQD

-950 DGMNGRELTLEV
+950 DGMTGSELTMELKV
-962 RAIGL
+962 IGL
-967 DGLKKRIKELQ
+967 DGIKKRLKDLQ
-978 DMLQDTKN
+978 EMISDTKN

-991 QRAEVNKLVGSYKNY
+991 QRAEVNKLVESYKNY
-1006 QKILQKSN
+1006 QKILKKSN
-1014 VTVEKSWSSLK
+1014 VTVERSWSSLK

-1045 ETIISVVDAAI
+1045 ETITSVVDAAI
-1056 EIYQGINCIIA
+1056 QIYQGVSGIIS
-1067 IINALTTATGISN
+1067 IVNALTAATATSN
-1080 TVVAASGVATTT
+1080 TVVAASGVATTAAT
-1092 ATTAKVAATP
+1092 AAKVAAAP
-1102 KEVTAATASTAAVKV
+1102 EEVTAATVSTIAVKA

-1131 AAHAYIPFA
+1131 AAHANIPFA
-1140 GAGIASGFIAA
+1140 GAGIAAGFIAM
-1151 MEGIVG
+1151 MEGLVAS
-1157 TVAVTPFA
+1157 VAVTPFA

-1212 EARLKGRDIVIALAN
+1212 EARLRGRDIVLALAN

-1233 RKTNIRI
+1233 KKTNIKL

>member
-18 VLKNLSVEATGLD
+18 VLKNLSVEATGLED
-31 EALEKVGDTARNTGS
+31 VLAQVGDTARNTGS

-137 WIAFLEQSSKAAV
+137 WISFLEQSSKAAV

-174 VQAGAIQDK
+174 DQAGAIQDK

-587 KNKKKIKKDTDLY
+587 KNKKKTKKDTDLY

-625 LKSTKGTETKTISLY
+625 LE
-640 AQKIALLQ
+640 
-648 KQQDAIRRIQAK
+648 
-660 AALKGNKKFNSPI
+660 
-673 SDSDKKDKDKKRSKI
+673 
-688 NSHFSDS
+688 
-695 YEKEKNKKK
+695 
-704 IKKDTDLYDG
+704 
-714 KKLIANATS
+714 
-723 YKELGNNIQYY
+723 
-734 QSKLKSTKGTE
+734 STKGTE

-876 DDALAELK
+876 DDALEELK

-903 YYQSK
+903 YYESK

-925 ALEKKRD
+925 ALEKKRN
-932 AMKQLTRIPELQE
+932 AMKQLTRIPEMQE

-1067 IINALTTATGISN
+1067 IINALTTATATSN
-1080 TVVAASGVATTT
+1080 AVVTASGVATTT
-1092 ATTAKVAATP
+1092 ATAAKVAATP
-1102 KEVTAATASTAAVKV
+1102 EEVTAATASTVAVKV